1 MSKRDYY
8 EVLEL
13 QRTATQAEIKS
24 AYRKLALKFH
34 PDRNQGNKEAEEK
47 FKESSEA
54 YEVLSDEGKKKIYDQ
69 YGHQGLSGH
78 GFSGF
83 QDVGDVFSSFGS
95 IFEEFF
101 GFQGGGGRTR
111 ARRGADLR
119 YDLELEFEQAIFG
132 LETEVEFD
140 RARPCDP
147 CGGSGAASSADIKA
161 CNTCGGSGQVRRN
174 QGFFAVA
181 VSCPSCGGEG
191 KTIKVKCKTCKGE
204 RYTTEHKKLSV
215 KVPPG
220 VDTGLRLRVQS
231 EGEVGQNGGPSGDL
245 YVILHVKPSKVFTRD
260 GNDIRISIPVNI
272 CQAALGTELE
282 IVTLEGNKNIAI
294 PAGAQHGH
302 HITLPSQGVPFLRG
316 MGRGDFI
323 VEVNVQ
329 IPKKLSKE
337 QKELFEKLALTFGDS
352 VKHSGFFQKIFE

>member
-8 EVLEL
+8 DVLGL
-13 QRTATQAEIKS
+13 QKGCTQAEIKS
-24 AYRKLALKFH
+24 AYRKLALKYH
-34 PDRNQGNKEAEEK
+34 PDRNQGDKEAEDK

-54 YEVLSDEGKKKIYDQ
+54 YEVLSDEGKKRIYDQ
-69 YGHQGLSGH
+69 YGHQGLSGQ

-101 GFQGGGGRTR
+101 GFQGGGGRSR

-119 YDLELEFEQAIFG
+119 YDLELEFEQAVFG
-132 LETEVEFD
+132 LETEIEFD
-140 RARPCDP
+140 RARSCDP
-147 CGGSGAASSADIKA
+147 CGGSGAASSADIKT

-181 VSCPSCGGEG
+181 VACSACGGEG

-204 RYTTEHKKLSV
+204 RYTTEHKKLTV
-215 KVPPG
+215 KVPQG

-231 EGEVGQNGGPSGDL
+231 EGEAGQGGGPSGDL

-260 GNDIRISIPVNI
+260 GNDIFISVPLNI
-272 CQAALGTELE
+272 CQAALGTDLE
-282 IVTLEGNKNIAI
+282 VETLEGKKAI
-294 PAGAQHGH
+294 SVPAGTQHGH
-302 HITLPSQGVPFLRG
+302 RITLPSQGVPFLRG
-316 MGRGDFI
+316 MGRGDFV
-323 VEVNVQ
+323 VEVHVQ

-337 QKELFEKLALTFGDS
+337 QRELMEKLSATFGDS
-352 VKHSGFFQKIFE
+352 AKHSGFFQKIFE